1 MANELN
7 ISGDVRRRLSDIL
20 AADGANFVE
29 LAKIAGLNPSEDF
42 IGADLQGVDFGV
54 CDLTGYDFSGAD
66 LRQARL
72 DRARLEG
79 AIFTSARSEGAIWP
93 RASSRS
99 EEFAP
104 TLRYIED
111 YHLSDF
117 QQAIVGAALEAFGRG
132 TPRPIVAMPPG
143 TGRSI
148 VLRALLAALDERGDL
163 RQALILCGTRVEMD
177 QLHQSLVSAFGT
189 DAVAPV
195 PRAKFPSRPPLV
207 QRLILESVAT
217 LRLDRS
223 SKVHP
228 VPATKGGISH
238 IVILDDGDLRQ
249 RVRMLERQYPGAP
262 ILAFVSGT
270 GRHLV
275 SDSLFEEGTVIFVL
289 NYKDAVAAQVLRPA
303 DLHSRVHIAGPSA
316 DGRLDYQ
323 RVCSDIADTIE
334 IMPRDFTGAVV
345 CRDIEQVQTIA
356 SQLKA
361 DLLRTDRDRDQ
372 SFRRVVQHTSASADY
387 SLVAAAAEMPGTVLV
402 LTEQTYNR
410 FDWGKVDFAFVVT
423 RLKRPELAAY
433 PRFRPNHALVVF
445 DYVGSFNS
453 LELS

>member
-7 ISGDVRRRLSDIL
+7 ISEDVRRRLNDIL
-20 AADGANFVE
+20 AADGADFVQ
-29 LAKIAGLNPSEDF
+29 LAEIAGMKPSEDF
-42 IGADLQGVDFGV
+42 IGADLQGVDFGE
-54 CDLTGYDFSGAD
+54 CDLAGYDFSGAD
-66 LRQARL
+66 LRKARL

-79 AIFTSARSEGAIWP
+79 AIFSGARSEGAIWP
-93 RASSRS
+93 RASSGN
-99 EEFAP
+99 EKLAP

-111 YHLSDF
+111 YHLRDF
-117 QQAIVGAALEAFGRG
+117 QQAIVNAALETLGRG

-143 TGRSI
+143 TGRSM
-148 VLRALLAALDERGDL
+148 VLRSLLAALDEHGDL
-163 RQALILCGTRVEMD
+163 RQALVLSGTRVEME

-189 DAVAPV
+189 DAVAPI
-195 PRAKFPSRPPLV
+195 PRASSSTRFPLV
-207 QRLILESVAT
+207 QRIILESVAT

-228 VPATKGGISH
+228 VDAANGGISH

-249 RVRMLERQYPGAP
+249 RMRILEQQYPGVP
-262 ILAFVSGT
+262 ILTFVSGV
-270 GRHLV
+270 GRQV
-275 SDSLFEEGTVIFVL
+275 SDSFLNEGTVIFIL
-289 NYKDAVAAQVLRPA
+289 SYKDAVAAEALRPA
-303 DLHSRVHIAGPSA
+303 DIHSRVGIASRGG
-316 DGRLDYQ
+316 DERLDY
-323 RVCSDIADTIE
+323 RRICSDIADTIE
-334 IMPRDFTGAVV
+334 TMPRDFSGAVV
-345 CRDIEQVQTIA
+345 CRDIEQVQTIT

-361 DLLRTDRDRDQ
+361 DLSRADRDRDQ

-410 FDWGKVDFAFVVT
+410 FDWGKVDFVFVVT

-433 PRFRPNHALVVF
+433 PRFRPNHELAVF

-453 LELS
+453 FELW